1 MGETVVQRAKHD
13 TWRQQSTQAPAL
25 AALQASQAREG
36 ESVRVCG
43 QMVADRPLHALAL
56 ALCVT
61 ALNRP
66 ASAYNNGVGRLP
78 PMGWNS
84 WCTAGAG
91 GAPPSVCNLV
101 GADPCSSRQV
111 ALHSNAA
118 AL

>member
-13 TWRQQSTQAPAL
+13 TWRQQSGTSCPG
-25 AALQASQAREG
+25 SWRARREREL

-111 ALHSNAA
+111 PLHSNAA